1 MKVNGNIN
9 QRDLIYLN
17 TKNLP
22 KIDNMLVENY
32 TYDMGAHTRIIIVM
46 IKYDRKWR
54 ITQIYKKLTTITIE
68 NVHTIFKHI
77 FIGKG
82 ELKTGCDT
90 I

>member
-1 MKVNGNIN
+1 MKVNGNNN

-46 IKYDRKWR
+46 IKYDRK
-54 ITQIYKKLTTITIE
+54 
-68 NVHTIFKHI
+68 
-77 FIGKG
+77 
-82 ELKTGCDT
+82 
-90 I
+90 